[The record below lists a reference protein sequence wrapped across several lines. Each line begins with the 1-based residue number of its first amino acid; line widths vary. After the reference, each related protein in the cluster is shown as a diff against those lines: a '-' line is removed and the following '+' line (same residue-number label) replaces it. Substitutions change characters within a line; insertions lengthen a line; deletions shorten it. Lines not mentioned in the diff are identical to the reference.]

1 MQHVETVPRQSGPES
16 MGLRKDPQ
24 MREVCAL
31 PEPPKGLESEAL
43 DGVASSRLL
52 DTGRHWPEP

>member
-1 MQHVETVPRQSGPES
+1 

-31 PEPPKGLESEAL
+31 PEAPKGLESEAL
-43 DGVASSRLL
+43 DGVASSPLL